1 MVFNAQSHF
10 LPERAFVMPKN
21 VSAPTQEADAKL
33 KLSALIGLIALVAMT
48 MSQGATSPALATF
61 AKVWPA
67 SAGNIA
73 LINTLPSLLFIPA
86 SLLSGRLA
94 DKGYLSYRSLALIGV
109 LIPVLGNSFT
119 LVLICRAIYGFG
131 MGLFSPICNA
141 MILLLIPGDRAR
153 HYMSITTAAS
163 NLVGILLQILGGM
176 LSNIH
181 WKLSFALYLLG
192 VPCFLIMLFC
202 LPNVP
207 RGRVLE
213 KAEIKKEPMGK
224 KVYFW
229 AMLQFG
235 FSASFFI
242 LTNCIAMII
251 TGNQYGTSAD
261 VGYVMATFTVGG
273 FFGAM
278 SSNKIFRK
286 LHSFTLPLSALVAAS
301 GFLLIIFGQNLP
313 LMYAGS
319 LVFGLG
325 FGCWN
330 PTLQATGGRSVPPND
345 TATAISLIT
354 CFGNFGSFLSIYITK
369 FFGRF
374 FQPWDRLDMCIGCAI
389 FLLLFFITLSCT
401 FSRRKEN

>member
-1 MVFNAQSHF
+1 
-10 LPERAFVMPKN
+10 MPKN
-21 VSAPTQEADAKL
+21 VSAPVQEADTKL
-33 KLSALIGLIALVAMT
+33 KLSALIGLIALISMS

-61 AKVWPA
+61 AQVWPDH
-67 SAGNIA
+67 AGSIA

-94 DKGYLSYRSLALIGV
+94 DKGYLSYRSVALIGV
-109 LIPVLGNSFT
+109 LITALGGAAPVLGNSFT

-141 MILLLIPGDRAR
+141 MILLLVPGDRAR

-163 NLVGILLQILGGM
+163 NVTGILLQVLGGM

-213 KAEIKKEPMGK
+213 KTEIKKEPMGK
-224 KVYFW
+224 KIYFW

-242 LTNCIAMII
+242 LANSVALII

-261 VGYVMATFTVGG
+261 AGYVMATFTVGG

-278 SSNKIFRK
+278 ASNKIFRK
-286 LHSFTLPLSALVAAS
+286 LRGFTLPLSALVAAI
-301 GFLLIIFGQNLP
+301 GFLSIIFGQNL
-313 LMYAGS
+313 LMMYLGS
-319 LVFGLG
+319 LLFGLG

-345 TATAISLIT
+345 TATAVSLIN
-354 CFGNFGSFLSIYITK
+354 CLGNFGSFLSIYITK
-369 FFGRF
+369 FFGQF
-374 FQPWDRLDMCIGCAI
+374 FKPWDRLDMCIGCAI
-389 FLLLFFITLSCT
+389 FLILFVITMGCV
-401 FSRRKEN
+401 FFDRKKN